1 MINIIKSV
9 NYSTKRDT
17 VAILTIL
24 TIITIPVIF
33 VISLV
38 NNGTKFSDIT
48 PSVYYGNQTFA
59 ELHILYV
66 IATLILTCKAVGG
79 DASDKTINYEL
90 LSGHGRTRSFIAR
103 LITGFLWGT
112 VIVMICEFL
121 PLIYLGLIN
130 GWGLETDM
138 KNVIIRCFILIF
150 PYIRTTAFFMMV
162 ACVLRGS
169 GKGIAVGYISVMIDL
184 IVWGI
189 LNGMEVKWSRYIG
202 GMVDGQMLLTPENYR
217 DRIIDGV
224 RVKVLDT
231 AVEGKTAAVTI
242 IISLV
247 LAVIYIT
254 IAYQN
259 YKKSDRD

>member
-24 TIITIPVIF
+24 TIITIPVIC
-33 VISLV
+33 VISFV
-38 NNGTKFSDIT
+38 YNGVKFSSIT
-48 PSVYYGNQTFA
+48 PSIYYGNKTFS
-59 ELHILYV
+59 EIHIAYV
-66 IATLILTCKAVGG
+66 IASLILACKAVGG

-103 LITGFLWGT
+103 MITGFLWGT
-112 VIVMICEFL
+112 VIVMLCEIL
-121 PLIYLGLIN
+121 PLIYLGIIN
-130 GWGLETDM
+130 GRGLETDM
-138 KNVIIRCFILIF
+138 KNIIIRCLILVF
-150 PYIRTTAFFMMV
+150 PYIRTTAFFMML

-184 IVWGI
+184 IIWGI
-189 LNGMEVKWSRYIG
+189 LFIMKYRWSRYIG
-202 GMVDGQMLLTPENYR
+202 GMVDGQMLITPENSKEK
-217 DRIIDGV
+217 IIDGV
-224 RVKVLDT
+224 RVTVFDT
-231 AVEGKTAAVTI
+231 ALTGKEALATI

-247 LAVIYIT
+247 LTVIYIT
-254 IAYQN
+254 IAYLN